1 MRSAGEPWVA
11 HHVPGTSPRRGHCSS
26 AGTPRRRPHSAT
38 RRAFGA
44 CRCLHRNYLLYI
56 YWSLGGDTGVGC
68 THLCHSQ
75 LASPLNSD
83 DSRHGDRTGARLS
96 TPLRVGSILVRE
108 PRTGRSVRACQFP
121 VSVFG
126 GLFGGVSRP
135 SDLAAGAL
143 EEDYDDR
150 PQSATPAIRPLAYT

>member
-1 MRSAGEPWVA
+1 
-11 HHVPGTSPRRGHCSS
+11 
-26 AGTPRRRPHSAT
+26 
-38 RRAFGA
+38 
-44 CRCLHRNYLLYI
+44 
-56 YWSLGGDTGVGC
+56 
-68 THLCHSQ
+68 
-75 LASPLNSD
+75 
-83 DSRHGDRTGARLS
+83 
-96 TPLRVGSILVRE
+96 
-108 PRTGRSVRACQFP
+108 VRACQFP